1 MYNYTNL
8 SFSTVLSE
16 VEKSLEWG
24 IGEISHIYR
33 MQVSCQAE
41 EPNLLHL
48 ISPATTKV
56 EKKGVPNGYQQAY
69 DRLGLSHLGH
79 PRYTC
84 NGFGSINHAKM
95 TLGDGELYVD
105 VFTISYTA
113 SEPDKGSSYL
123 RVTTSDGIVVFTSL
137 LNSHSIHNLD
147 DMIRLCRG
155 L

>member
-1 MYNYTNL
+1 MYDYTNL

-16 VEKSLEWG
+16 VEKSLEWV
-24 IGEISHIYR
+24 IGKASHSYKT
-33 MQVSCQAE
+33 QVSCQVE
-41 EPNLLHL
+41 ESNLLHIL
-48 ISPATTKV
+48 PVNTLKSEEEV
-56 EKKGVPNGYQQAY
+56 SDNYLRVY
-69 DRLGLSHLGH
+69 DKLGLSHLGH

-95 TLGDGELYVD
+95 SLENGKLYVD

-147 DMIRLCRG
+147 DMIRLCMN